1 MKCFSV
7 DGSNVKKPKK
17 KKKNYN
23 SQLEY
28 RKTWRG
34 ANEISKLPQA
44 KCLRTE
50 IDETCNKFRE
60 QCRFFSQKK
69 TQRRRKVT
77 LLFVEVE
84 YVCWPRTEARRKKKL
99 SAKCFREGTK
109 VKKVKNDKKRIVL
122 YVAFISKN
130 IILKESLTVRLWES
144 AGDLQRKGK

>member
-7 DGSNVKKPKK
+7 DGSNVKKPKKK

-60 QCRFFSQKK
+60 QCRFFSQNN

-77 LLFVEVE
+77 LLFVKVQ
-84 YVCWPRTEARRKKKL
+84 YV
-99 SAKCFREGTK
+99 
-109 VKKVKNDKKRIVL
+109 
-122 YVAFISKN
+122 Y
-130 IILKESLTVRLWES
+130 
-144 AGDLQRKGK
+144 

>member
-1 MKCFSV
+1 MGVMSK
-7 DGSNVKKPKK
+7 NQKK

-69 TQRRRKVT
+69 
-77 LLFVEVE
+77 
-84 YVCWPRTEARRKKKL
+84 KL
-99 SAKCFREGTK
+99 SVGEKSPFYLLKWNMCADLVQRLG
-109 VKKVKNDKKRIVL
+109 VKKSYQQNVSERE
-122 YVAFISKN
+122 
-130 IILKESLTVRLWES
+130 LK
-144 AGDLQRKGK
+144 